1 MLAIGTTG
9 FISNMRTFLWIRVQQ
24 FTSREVQVELLR
36 HLHNLSLRWHL
47 ERKTGEVLR
56 SVDRGT
62 SSINNL
68 LRYEDMSDWWE
79 SVSVQQLA
87 GIPVVSSSPSHPSGG
102 GAEEFWKGP
111 VVHCVILVFHPLILQ
126 LHHIQHLTHGG

>member
-1 MLAIGTTG
+1 
-9 FISNMRTFLWIRVQQ
+9 MRTFLWIRVQQ

-68 LRYEDMSDWWE
+68 LRYKDMSDWWE

-87 GIPVVSSSPSHPSGG
+87 GIPVVSSSPFHPSGG
-102 GAEEFWKGP
+102 GGMEEFWKGL
-111 VVHCVILVFHPLILQ
+111 VVHCVI
-126 LHHIQHLTHGG
+126 

>member
-1 MLAIGTTG
+1 MLAVGTTG
-9 FISNMRTFLWIRVQQ
+9 FISNVRTFLWIRVQQ

-68 LRYEDMSDWWE
+68 LRYVDMS
-79 SVSVQQLA
+79 
-87 GIPVVSSSPSHPSGG
+87 
-102 GAEEFWKGP
+102 
-111 VVHCVILVFHPLILQ
+111 
-126 LHHIQHLTHGG
+126 